1 MIVLCMMTV
10 SGLPVHASCLF
21 SSRSCAA
28 TPEAPVRSRLPGH
41 VQDPRHVARRPR
53 GGGSW
58 RLRPHLR
65 QSGGH
70 SARESGARVRRAN
83 ALLSE
88 HPPGEGVG
96 EERDQRHRGAPGS
109 ETGDEREIPDPRH
122 GNRIHSPAQPLHG
135 GQREEER
142 GRGPATA
149 RQADTAAWEEP
160 QWLTAA
166 GLHRSLQFLSQTV
179 DFYLFIPAANMKQ
192 SFPDLGLHAGYFHT
206 QWPQCDPSIQGV
218 HYTLHL
224 LGHIKIKLFS
234 IHLLFWNESIVF
246 YHGWFHSRT

>member
-1 MIVLCMMTV
+1 MIVLSMMTV
-10 SGLPVHASCLF
+10 SGLPVHASCFF
-21 SSRSCAA
+21 SSRSRAA

-53 GGGSW
+53 GGGGW
-58 RLRPHLR
+58 PLRPHLR

-122 GNRIHSPAQPLHG
+122 SNRLHSPAQPLHG

-142 GRGPATA
+142 GRDPAAA

-166 GLHRSLQFLSQTV
+166 CPHRSALLSQTV
-179 DFYLFIPAANMKQ
+179 EFYLFVPPADMTERQKKT
-192 SFPDLGLHAGYFHT
+192 AGSPFAFQTSVCRQDIFAHSGHSVIH
-206 QWPQCDPSIQGV
+206 PFKEFI
-218 HYTLHL
+218 TLWTCWDTS
-224 LGHIKIKLFS
+224 K
-234 IHLLFWNESIVF
+234 
-246 YHGWFHSRT
+246 